1 MAVPTAIR
9 RERLLLLTAA
19 LLTALIF
26 LLDLVLPLGA
36 ATGMLYVFVILLGLW
51 IRAPHYT
58 GAATAAVTVL
68 LIIDT
73 AIGWTAQP
81 PAITFFNRPL
91 MVLIFCVTWALVV
104 SYVRVER
111 SSEDQIRQLADQKY
125 ALDQA
130 AIVATTDVSGR
141 ITYVNDKFCE
151 ISKYSRE
158 ELIGQD
164 HRIINSGSHS
174 KDFFRNLWH
183 TIARGQVWHGE
194 ILNRAKD
201 GSPYWVD
208 TTIVPFVDARKHPY
222 QYTAIRSDITQR
234 KQMESRLR
242 EQAALARVG
251 QMAAVVAH
259 EVRNPLAG
267 IKGAMQVLAS
277 RRPAGDADVPV
288 MHDIVNRVDSLSALI
303 NDLLL
308 FARPMT
314 PRMTSVSL
322 GPLLA
327 AAAAMACRDPAAKL
341 ANITVSSPDITIE
354 ADGDLLKAMFFNL
367 LLNSAHAMQG
377 KGPIEVVASTS
388 RHEARIAVRDHG
400 PGIPDAV
407 ASQMF
412 EPFFTTKTRGGGL
425 GLAIARRTAELHGG
439 SLTHARPPDGG
450 AEMVV
455 TLALRPLVA
464 DSQMPVLAD
473 EHGE

>member
-1 MAVPTAIR
+1 MLVAV
-9 RERLLLLTAA
+9 

-51 IRAPHYT
+51 IRNPHFPAYAA
-58 GAATAAVTVL
+58 GAATIL
-68 LIIDT
+68 LIADT
-73 AIGWTAQP
+73 AINWTEQP
-81 PAITFFNRPL
+81 PTIIFFNRPL
-91 MVLIFCVTWALVV
+91 MTLIFWVTWWFVV
-104 SYVRVER
+104 RYARIER
-111 SSEDQIRQLADQKY
+111 ASEDQIRQLADLKY
-125 ALDQA
+125 ALDQS

-158 ELIGQD
+158 ELLGKD
-164 HRIINSGSHS
+164 HRIINSGAHP
-174 KDFFRNLWH
+174 KDFFRDLWR
-183 TIARGQVWHGE
+183 TIAKGHVWHGE

-208 TTIVPFVDARKHPY
+208 TTIVPFVDARNHPY
-222 QYTAIRSDITQR
+222 QYTAIRNDITER

-277 RRPAGDADVPV
+277 RRPEGDQEAAV
-288 MHDIVNRVDSLSALI
+288 MNDIVGRVDSLSHLI

-308 FARPMT
+308 FSRPT
-314 PRMTSVSL
+314 PPRVSTVSL

-327 AAAAMACRDPAAKL
+327 EVVALAKADPTAGSVTIDVAAPEVTFQADADLVRAM
-341 ANITVSSPDITIE
+341 
-354 ADGDLLKAMFFNL
+354 LLNL
-367 LLNSAHAMQG
+367 VLNSAQAM
-377 KGPIEVVASTS
+377 KGEGRIELRGSLET
-388 RHEARIAVRDHG
+388 HAVRISVRDFG
-400 PGIPDAV
+400 PGIPEHV
-407 ASQMF
+407 AAQMF

-439 SLTHARPPDGG
+439 SLTYEKPAGAG
-450 AEMVV
+450 AEMIV
-455 TLALRPLVA
+455 TLALRPPTPAARV
-464 DSQMPVLAD
+464 PD